1 MFTAAR
7 RLWAAVLTWPRADTT
22 PDTVLTPGL
31 APRLL
36 TAVLSVSSAALSAL
50 VCVWN

>member
-7 RLWAAVLTWPRADTT
+7 RFCPAVLTLPRADTT

-31 APRLL
+31 ARRLL
-36 TAVLSVSSAALSAL
+36 AAVLSEFSAVLSAL
-50 VCVWN
+50 V